1 MTAAEP
7 QGLRPSVIEAD
18 DLALGF
24 GDRLVLDG
32 VTFKVP
38 AGQLTCIIGGSGCG
52 KSTLLRSFV
61 GLAVPVRGNVTIL
74 GERVDRLSEDGRAAL
89 LARVGLM
96 FQDGALLNSLTLS
109 ENLAIPLRA
118 HTTLAEDLIADL
130 VRMKL
135 ALVHLEGAGDKLP
148 GELSGGMRKR
158 AGLARALMLD
168 PEVVF
173 CDEPSAG
180 LDPATAAD
188 IDRLFVQLRDSLG
201 LTLVIVTHETA
212 SIHLIADRI
221 LQLEGGKIGFDGT
234 LADALA
240 SRDPSLLAFFGRH
253 APDEERLVQDSALEA
268 LTDVRAAQEAVP
280 SDDQEVP

>member
-1 MTAAEP
+1 MTAAAPEVP
-7 QGLRPSVIEAD
+7 RAAVIEAD

-61 GLAVPVRGNVTIL
+61 GLAVPVRGSVTIL
-74 GERVDRLSEDGRAAL
+74 GERVDQLSEDRRATL

-96 FQDGALLNSLTLS
+96 FQDGALLNSMTLA

-253 APDEERLVQDSALEA
+253 APDDERLVQNSALEA
-268 LTDVRAAQEAVP
+268 LTDTGVAQEGLREAV
-280 SDDQEVP
+280 QEAP

>member
-1 MTAAEP
+1 MPNNVAKSNRERAVVE
-7 QGLRPSVIEAD
+7 VD
-18 DLALGF
+18 DLALGY
-24 GDRLVLDG
+24 GERLVLEG
-32 VTFKVP
+32 VTFQIP
-38 AGQLTCIIGGSGCG
+38 AGKLTCIIGGSGCG

-61 GLAVPVRGNVTIL
+61 GLVEPVRGHLRIL
-74 GERVDRLSEDGRAAL
+74 GERLDDLSEDRRATL

-96 FQDGALLNSLTLS
+96 FQDGALLNSLTLAQ
-109 ENLAIPLRA
+109 NLAIPLKA
-118 HTTLAEDLIADL
+118 HTTLADDLIADL

-135 ALVHLEGAGDKLP
+135 ALVHLEDAGDKLP

-188 IDRLFVQLRDSLG
+188 IDRLFVQLRDGLG

-221 LQLEGGKIGFDGT
+221 LQLEDGKIGFDGT
-234 LADALA
+234 LDAALA
-240 SRDPSLLAFFGRH
+240 SNDPSLLAFFGRH
-253 APDEERLVQDSALEA
+253 APDEERLVQDSALDS
-268 LTDVRAAQEAVP
+268 LTVAMTA
-280 SDDQEVP
+280 S